1 MEKTSLKYLEIQS
14 DIEKIINDLEPGLL
28 NASQGNIIS
37 KLNNKQKKLL
47 PAWLFVEAVEQAPI
61 AISITDKKANI
72 QYVNQAFSEA
82 TGYLAKEL
90 IGKNQSTLSYKKTP
104 KHIYYD
110 LWHTVSRKNIW
121 HGQLLN
127 RQKNGE
133 PYVADLTVA
142 PMLDTKKNISHYL
155 GIHHNIT
162 EHYQAKKKLE
172 NQKHLIESVINAS
185 SVAMVVIDQN
195 NRVVMDNLQYK
206 SLVSD
211 LDKQEPAN
219 LFIDLLAQEF
229 GDIHN
234 YLAKHPEGINNFE
247 VRIDGRANH
256 SPLWFSCSG
265 KIFQEQAITASNFF
279 EDSRQHYLL
288 LSISNVTHQKLQ
300 QEKIHLNSLKIMLA
314 EEEQIRSIRETLLGT
329 IHQVSQPLN
338 QIQAAINLMTQKN
351 ETGHLLDLLKQMET
365 SCLNTVSTLNNCVP
379 EIVAGAM
386 LPINLNQILHEV
398 LSLNNTKFL
407 ANSIVI
413 EWEPSA
419 VLPKILGAENK
430 LRMLFKQ
437 LIDNAIN
444 ALNHSDTKERCIR
457 IDTRTINDM
466 VIVHVED
473 TGPGIPLSH
482 QSKVFEPFYST
493 QKMGSIQAGMGLVMT
508 KEIVYQMNGTIEI
521 DPDYQQG
528 CRFIIT
534 FPVISHEDY
543 SGYDL

>member
-14 DIEKIINDLEPGLL
+14 DIDKIINELEPGLL
-28 NASQGNIIS
+28 SASQGNIIS
-37 KLNNKQKKLL
+37 KISNTQKKLL
-47 PAWLFVEAVEQAPI
+47 PAWLFVEAVEQAPV

-72 QYVNQAFSEA
+72 KYVNQAFSEA
-82 TGYLAKEL
+82 TGYLANEL
-90 IGKNQSTLSYKKTP
+90 IGKNQSALSYKKTP

-110 LWHTVSRKNIW
+110 LWHTVSRKKIW

-127 RQKNGE
+127 KQKNGE
-133 PYVADLTVA
+133 PYIADLTVA
-142 PMLDTKKNISHYL
+142 PMLDSKKNISHYL

-185 SVAMVVIDQN
+185 SVAMVVVDEN

-211 LDKQEPAN
+211 LDNQEPAN
-219 LFIDLLAQEF
+219 LFIDLLAQDF
-229 GDIHN
+229 GDIHS
-234 YLAKHPEGINNFE
+234 YLAKHPKGINHYE
-247 VRIDGRANH
+247 VRIDGRLNH
-256 SPLWFSCSG
+256 APQWFSCSG

-279 EDSRQHYLL
+279 EDTRQHYLL
-288 LSISNVTHQKLQ
+288 LSISNITTQKQQ

-338 QIQAAINLMTQKN
+338 QIQAAINLMQQKN
-351 ETGHLLDLLKQMET
+351 EHGHLLDLLKQLET
-365 SCLNTVSTLNNCVP
+365 SCLNTVTTLNNCVP
-379 EIVAGAM
+379 EIVTAAIT
-386 LPINLNQILHEV
+386 PVNLNQILHET
-398 LSLNNTKFL
+398 LSLNNSKFL

-413 EWEPSA
+413 EWAPSA

-444 ALNHSDTKERCIR
+444 ALNHSDSNERCIR
-457 IDTRTINDM
+457 IDTHMSNDM
-466 VIVHVED
+466 VIVHVDD
-473 TGPGIPLSH
+473 TGPGIPENQH
-482 QSKVFEPFYST
+482 SKVFEPFYST
-493 QKMGSIQAGMGLVMT
+493 LKMGGTQAGMGLVMA

-521 DPDYQQG
+521 DQDYTSG

-534 FPVISHEDY
+534 FPLISHDDY
-543 SGYDL
+543 SEYDA